1 VEKVLSEI
9 IEHDTTITKDILDE
23 EIASHLKGKKL
34 LVVDDSATVL
44 WQIRETLSQLG
55 LEIIELKDG
64 LKRWTF

>member
-9 IEHDTTITKDILDE
+9 IEYDTAITKGILDE

>member
-55 LEIIELKDG
+55 LEIIELKDS

>member
-9 IEHDTTITKDILDE
+9 IEYDTTITKGILDE

-64 LKRWTF
+64 LKCWTF

>member
-9 IEHDTTITKDILDE
+9 IEYDSTITKGILDE

-55 LEIIELKDG
+55 LEIIELKDS

>member
-9 IEHDTTITKDILDE
+9 IEYDSTITKGILDE

>member
-1 VEKVLSEI
+1 MEKVLSEI
-9 IEHDTTITKDILDE
+9 IEYDTTITKGILDE

-55 LEIIELKDG
+55 LEIIELKDA

>member
-9 IEHDTTITKDILDE
+9 IEYDSTITKGILDE

-55 LEIIELKDG
+55 LEIIELKDA

>member
-1 VEKVLSEI
+1 MLSEI
-9 IEHDTTITKDILDE
+9 IEYDSTITKGILDE

-55 LEIIELKDG
+55 LEIIELKDS

>member
-9 IEHDTTITKDILDE
+9 IEYDTTITKGILDE

>member
-1 VEKVLSEI
+1 MEKVLSEI

>member
-9 IEHDTTITKDILDE
+9 IEYDTTITKGILDE

-55 LEIIELKDG
+55 LEIIELKDS